1 MANEVLSRGT
11 LFPQVL
17 ATEVINKVQGK
28 SSLAKLSGQMPIAFN
43 GNEIFTF
50 NLDNE
55 IDVVA
60 ENGKKTHGGVTVGTV
75 KVQPIKVE
83 YGARVSDEFMYA
95 SEEAR
100 IDILRPFTEGYAK
113 KLARGLDLMAIHGV
127 NPRTGTASEV
137 IGENYLDKKAT
148 QTAALN
154 SANPDETIETAV
166 ALVQGAGNVV
176 SGMAL
181 SPIFSA
187 LLAKYAVNGV
197 KQFPEFRWGA
207 NPEAVNGL
215 AVDVNETISALK
227 SQDRAIVGDF
237 AGNFKWGLAKQI
249 PMEVIQYGDPD
260 NSGKDLRGYNQVY
273 IRCETY
279 LGWAIM
285 DGNAFARITD
295 STATA

>member
-11 LFPQVL
+11 LFPQIL
-17 ATEVINKVQGK
+17 ATEVINKVQGE

-50 NLDNE
+50 SLDNE

-60 ENGKKTHGGVTVGTV
+60 ENGKKTHGGISIGTV

-113 KLARGLDLMAIHGV
+113 KLARGLDLMAMHGV

-137 IGENYLDKKAT
+137 IGENYLDKNAT
-148 QTAALN
+148 QTAMLN
-154 SANPDETIETAV
+154 AANPDETIETAV
-166 ALVQGAGNVV
+166 ALVQGAGNAV

-207 NPEAVNGL
+207 NPSSVNGL
-215 AVDVNETISALK
+215 SVDVNETISALK
-227 SQDRAIVGDF
+227 SKDRAIVGDF

-295 STATA
+295 NTASA

>member
-17 ATEVINKVQGK
+17 ATEVINKVRGK

-60 ENGKKTHGGVTVGTV
+60 ENGKKTHGGISIGTV

-113 KLARGLDLMAIHGV
+113 KLARGLDLMAMHGV

-207 NPEAVNGL
+207 NPAAVNGL
-215 AVDVNETISALK
+215 AVDVNETVSALK

-295 STATA
+295 STGA

>member
-11 LFPQVL
+11 LFPQIL
-17 ATEVINKVQGK
+17 ATEVINKVQGE

-50 NLDNE
+50 SLDNE

-60 ENGKKTHGGVTVGTV
+60 ENGKKTHGGISIGTV

-154 SANPDETIETAV
+154 AANPDETIETAV
-166 ALVQGAGNVV
+166 ALVQGAGNAV

-295 STATA
+295 STGA

>member
-17 ATEVINKVQGK
+17 AMEVINKVRGK

-60 ENGKKTHGGVTVGTV
+60 ENGKKTHGGISIGTV

-113 KLARGLDLMAIHGV
+113 KLARGLDLMAMHGV

-137 IGENYLDKKAT
+137 IGENYMDKKAT
-148 QTAALN
+148 QTAPLN
-154 SANPDETIETAV
+154 AANPDETIETAV

-181 SPIFSA
+181 STIFSA
-187 LLAKYAVNGV
+187 LLAKYEVNGV

-207 NPEAVNGL
+207 NPESANGL

-237 AGNFKWGLAKQI
+237 SGNFKWGVAKQI

-285 DGNAFARITD
+285 DGNAFARIIDT
-295 STATA
+295 TGA